1 MRKSESIS
9 HIAKK
14 YWHINDIRMERNN
27 DNNFF
32 LILML
37 RFGKTKVAKEEFKR
51 KINQYKL
58 RIIMLIILLSQE
70 LTEMESNSK
79 YLVRYLNDFIRT
91 LVLVL
96 PKMSAY
102 DNTFKDKDENN
113 YNKLMSFCIEDD
125 KLLRKYRTIW
135 TKIEDLQST
144 EINTLLVYNDTYI
157 EDMQKSLY

>member
-1 MRKSESIS
+1 
-9 HIAKK
+9 
-14 YWHINDIRMERNN
+14 
-27 DNNFF
+27 
-32 LILML
+32 ML

>member
-1 MRKSESIS
+1 
-9 HIAKK
+9 
-14 YWHINDIRMERNN
+14 
-27 DNNFF
+27 
-32 LILML
+32 
-37 RFGKTKVAKEEFKR
+37 
-51 KINQYKL
+51 
-58 RIIMLIILLSQE
+58 MLIILLSQE

-113 YNKLMSFCIEDD
+113 YNKLTSFCIEDD

-135 TKIEDLQST
+135 TKI
-144 EINTLLVYNDTYI
+144 
-157 EDMQKSLY
+157 